1 MTTSDVLPAPVL
13 RPSAPSNKW
22 ESEYAA
28 FQKLLP
34 QLLLSHRGEYVAIH
48 NGAVVG
54 MGAEKLETAR
64 KAYAEYGPVAILVR
78 LIADELPRIVE
89 ILSPQGVQRRSFA

>member
-34 QLLLSHRGEYVAIH
+34 QLLLSHRGLYVAIH
-48 NGAVVG
+48 NGNVVG
-54 MGAEKLETAR
+54 LGEEKLETAR
-64 KAYAEYGPVAILVR
+64 RAYSEYGPVAILVR
-78 LIADELPRIVE
+78 LIAEELPRIVE
-89 ILSPQGVQRRSFA
+89 IASPQSVGPERL